1 MLMKQF
7 LLTVI
12 HCTAP
17 FRMGFYLKINVVFSH
32 IWNNAMKRYV
42 SCTGVAQ
49 RYVSCTGV
57 AQRYVSCT
65 GVAQRYVRCTGV
77 AQEVGAPL
85 FGRDMASFS
94 DIFFPMSL
102 QPLFG
107 CLGLLI
113 SRLHDHTL

>member
-1 MLMKQF
+1 
-7 LLTVI
+7 
-12 HCTAP
+12 
-17 FRMGFYLKINVVFSH
+17 MGFYLKINVVFSH

-49 RYVSCTGV
+49 RYVS
-57 AQRYVSCT
+57 
-65 GVAQRYVRCTGV
+65 CTGV